1 MTETTTTQRAPA
13 PDPALM
19 ELDVLAGDWRFE
31 GDVRE
36 GPAGPAAPV
45 RGTTS
50 FEWFEGGWC
59 LVQHA
64 DTVFEGPARYTIE
77 PSRHGTVV
85 FDWSL
90 PDGDGVGVP
99 WIPTR

>member
-1 MTETTTTQRAPA
+1 
-13 PDPALM
+13 M

-36 GPAGPAAPV
+36 GPAGPATRV

-50 FEWFEGGWC
+50 FEWSEGGWC

-64 DTVFEGPARYTIE
+64 DTVFGGTSEGWDTFDGPARYAIE

-85 FDWSL
+85 FDRRL
-90 PDGDGVGVP
+90 PDSDGGSVR
-99 WIPTR
+99 WMSTLTRIE